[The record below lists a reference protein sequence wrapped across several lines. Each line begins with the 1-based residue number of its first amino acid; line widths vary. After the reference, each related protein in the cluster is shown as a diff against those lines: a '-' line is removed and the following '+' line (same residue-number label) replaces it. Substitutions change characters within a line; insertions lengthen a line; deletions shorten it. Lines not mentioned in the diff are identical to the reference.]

1 MHAANSEW
9 RDHNHAKGEARREL
23 AALEARGPDF
33 DLLKRST
40 LRPRP

>member
-1 MHAANSEW
+1 M
-9 RDHNHAKGEARREL
+9 GTTRRQL

-33 DLLKRST
+33 DLLKRSP